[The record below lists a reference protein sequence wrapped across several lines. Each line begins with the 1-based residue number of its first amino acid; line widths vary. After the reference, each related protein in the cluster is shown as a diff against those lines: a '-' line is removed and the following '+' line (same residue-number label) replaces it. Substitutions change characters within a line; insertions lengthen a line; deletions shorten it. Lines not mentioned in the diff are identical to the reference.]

1 MTAAVDFINNL
12 SDDTFYGAALTLM
25 IIGAWVLTAWSAR

>member
-12 SDDTFYGAALTLM
+12 PDNYAAGAALL
-25 IIGAWVLTAWSAR
+25 IALIGAWVLTAWSAR